1 MRPKLVKRFCALR
14 GSCTWSRALQC
25 EGLTVTGKQNTQ
37 LSAAPSVW
45 VTPRRCH
52 GPELRRLGKSGRLPP
67 SRRLPSAPRPA
78 GLTSHANGPA
88 IRGCVEP
95 SWAARITLRRVF
107 RSTRRGET
115 SSLTAAV
122 GLATAGR
129 ALAEPAGL
137 PAAHGP
143 STPAA
148 RTRLVRPPPP
158 PPRFS
163 CTPEPRKAALLRLVA
178 ASVGDRRSF
187 GTSHGPGRA
196 LASVCCVGRAAA
208 RHASTSLRGQARVPV
223 PPHPGWHAPFR
234 SRGSRTRDLP
244 PAPTTARGSSR
255 LVRSRLGRAGAAT
268 VTTVIC
274 AVVKRGHRSYSGE
287 TKPP

>member
-52 GPELRRLGKSGRLPP
+52 GSELRRLGKSGRLPP

-107 RSTRRGET
+107 RSTRLGET
-115 SSLTAAV
+115 SSLTAAL

-129 ALAEPAGL
+129 VLAEPAASARGARTQHPCSQDAPRS
-137 PAAHGP
+137 PAPTPRVSAAPPNPERRLYSASSPRPLVTGAHSEPPTVQAAPSPASAAWDSRCPTRLYIPPRPGPGPSPPASRLARSVPVTRLTDPGP
-143 STPAA
+143 STCPDNSAG
-148 RTRLVRPPPP
+148 VQP
-158 PPRFS
+158 S
-163 CTPEPRKAALLRLVA
+163 C
-178 ASVGDRRSF
+178 
-187 GTSHGPGRA
+187 
-196 LASVCCVGRAAA
+196 
-208 RHASTSLRGQARVPV
+208 PV
-223 PPHPGWHAPFR
+223 PPGPC
-234 SRGSRTRDLP
+234 
-244 PAPTTARGSSR
+244 
-255 LVRSRLGRAGAAT
+255 GRCYCDRCHLRCRKT
-268 VTTVIC
+268 WPQELQ
-274 AVVKRGHRSYSGE
+274 R
-287 TKPP
+287 

>member
-37 LSAAPSVW
+37 LSAAPSAW
-45 VTPRRCH
+45 VTPRHGH
-52 GPELRRLGKSGRLPP
+52 GPELRRLGKSGRPPP

-129 ALAEPAGL
+129 ALAEPASL

-158 PPRFS
+158 PRVSAAPPNPERRLYSASSPRPLVTGANS
-163 CTPEPRKAALLRLVA
+163 EPPTVQAAPSPASAAWDGPLPDTPLHPSAARPGSQSPRIPAGTLCSGHAA
-178 ASVGDRRSF
+178 
-187 GTSHGPGRA
+187 HGPGTFHLPRQQRGGPAVLSGPAWAVRA
-196 LASVCCVGRAAA
+196 L
-208 RHASTSLRGQARVPV
+208 L
-223 PPHPGWHAPFR
+223 
-234 SRGSRTRDLP
+234 L
-244 PAPTTARGSSR
+244 
-255 LVRSRLGRAGAAT
+255 
-268 VTTVIC
+268 
-274 AVVKRGHRSYSGE
+274 
-287 TKPP
+287 

>member
-107 RSTRRGET
+107 RSTRLGET
-115 SSLTAAV
+115 SSLTAAL

-148 RTRLVRPPPP
+148 RTRLVRPPPT

-196 LASVCCVGRAAA
+196 LASVCRVGQPLPDTPLHPSAA
-208 RHASTSLRGQARVPV
+208 RPGSQSPRIPAGTLRSGHAAHGPGTFHLPRQQRG
-223 PPHPGWHAPFR
+223 G
-234 SRGSRTRDLP
+234 
-244 PAPTTARGSSR
+244 PAVLSGPAWA
-255 LVRSRLGRAGAAT
+255 VRALLL
-268 VTTVIC
+268 
-274 AVVKRGHRSYSGE
+274 
-287 TKPP
+287 